1 MNIISAYLQGGLG
14 NQAFIYAAARALS
27 LRTGAGLSFCGDYF
41 LEDKVYR
48 RSLSLDAFRCA
59 LGDVNVHCKL
69 VRLAELAR
77 YRLLCDYISRLG
89 NYCCDRRPFKFRPF
103 PEEWRGTLTLD
114 GYWQSERYFADVRRE
129 ISADFTLRDASWLDQ
144 DPLAAKIRG
153 AENPVFLHVRSYK
166 DIPGKEDGSRA
177 LKNIIYYRN
186 ALDYLKGILPR
197 ATVFVFSDDVE
208 WAKANVVRETPCFRF
223 VYSNPDSSQ
232 LRDFMLMRL
241 CQHSIAANSTYSWWA
256 SWLGEQ
262 EHGGIRIR
270 LGKRVMN
277 DDFWPERWISISRE
291 G

>member
-1 MNIISAYLQGGLG
+1 MNEISAYLQGGLG

-27 LRTGAGLSFCGDYF
+27 LRTGAELSFCGDYF

-48 RSLSLDAFRCA
+48 RSLSLNAFACA
-59 LGDVNVHCKL
+59 IGEVKSHCKV
-69 VRLAELAR
+69 VRMAELAR
-77 YRLLCDYISRLG
+77 YWILRDRASRIG
-89 NYCCDRRPFKFRPF
+89 NYCCDRRPFKYRPL
-103 PEEWRGTLTLD
+103 PTQWRGNLVLD
-114 GYWQSERYFADVRRE
+114 GYWQSERYFEDCRKQ
-129 ISADFTLRDASWLDQ
+129 ILSDFTLRDASWLGA
-144 DPLAAKIRG
+144 DPLAEEIR
-153 AENPVFLHVRSYK
+153 AMENSVFLHVRSYK

-177 LKNIIYYRN
+177 LKNIQYYRN
-186 ALDYLKGILPR
+186 ALDYLKGVLPR
-197 ATVFVFSDDVE
+197 ATVFVFSDDVK

-223 VYSNPDSSQ
+223 VYGNPDSSQ

-241 CQHSIAANSTYSWWA
+241 CQHSIAANSSYSWWA

-277 DDFWPERWISISRE
+277 DDFWPERWVPISRE